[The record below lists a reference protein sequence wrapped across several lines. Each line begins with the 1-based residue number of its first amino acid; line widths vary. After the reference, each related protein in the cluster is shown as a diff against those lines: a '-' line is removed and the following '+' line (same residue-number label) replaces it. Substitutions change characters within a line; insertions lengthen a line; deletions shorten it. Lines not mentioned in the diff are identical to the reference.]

1 MSAAD
6 FAALFGSGPDENPDY
21 SHSSPDNFFY
31 TEEDD
36 DDEGA
41 EWD

>member
-1 MSAAD
+1 MTAAD
-6 FAALFGSGPDENPDY
+6 FAALYGTGTEDITEPSTR
-21 SHSSPDNFFY
+21 DNFFY

>member
-6 FAALFGSGPDENPDY
+6 FAALFGTETEGQEAVHNSL
-21 SHSSPDNFFY
+21 DNFFY